1 MKDYTGMFE
10 KMASSV
16 PMGALGDTLKSL
28 AKNKATP
35 RMTMSDLAKFPG
47 SSSKPNLMQR
57 IGNSAGRLASASSQA
72 FKKVF

>member
-1 MKDYTGMFE
+1 MQDFTGMFE
-10 KMASSV
+10 KIANSV

-35 RMTMSDLAKFPG
+35 RMNMSDLAKFPG
-47 SSSKPNLMQR
+47 SSSKPNPMQR
-57 IGNSAGRLASASSQA
+57 IGNATGRLASLSSQA